1 MKDLLLDANGD
12 LKFVNGD
19 VSFTDGVVQAITI
32 RLRWFF
38 GEWKINTEYGV
49 PYYDEI
55 FVKNPNKVLL
65 EERIREEILSVEE
78 VEEVSS
84 VSINIDSNTRIA
96 VIQFTAISNRTIL
109 EQEVE
114 LNV

>member
-96 VIQFTAISNRTIL
+96 VIQFTAISNGTIL

>member
-19 VSFTDGVVQAITI
+19 VSFTDSVVQAITI

-38 GEWKINTEYGV
+38 GEWKINIEFGV
-49 PYYDEI
+49 PYYDDI

-78 VEEVSS
+78 IEEVSS
-84 VSINIDSNTRIA
+84 VSINIDSKTRIA
-96 VIQFTAISNRTIL
+96 VIQFTAISNGTIL

>member
-1 MKDLLLDANGD
+1 MKDLLLDKNGD
-12 LKFVNGD
+12 LVFTNGD
-19 VSFTDGVVQAITI
+19 VSFTDSVVQAITV
-32 RLRWFF
+32 RLRWFL
-38 GEWKINTEYGV
+38 GEWKINTDFGV
-49 PYYDEI
+49 PYYDDV

-84 VSINIDSNTRIA
+84 VSINIDSNTRAATIN
-96 VIQFTAISNRTIL
+96 FTAVANGTIL
-109 EQEVE
+109 EQEVD